1 MLFQRFFELIDN
13 IDDFELNEIENVN
26 DQFVDIIIKQRKK

>member
-13 IDDFELNEIENVN
+13 IDDFELNEIENVDN
-26 DQFVDIIIKQRKK
+26 QFVDIIIKQRKK